1 MTPEEGFD
9 KARGEAVGLMTGKD
23 DRQEANT
30 KYGNMSD
37 KAKDKQAERVG
48 INQFAKAGLGG
59 AYGVWASRAA
69 TSRRSPRSAAT
80 TRWPSPA
87 GGFARMETNLLEL
100 MDHID
105 ATYRTR
111 APEMVD
117 VVK

>member
-37 KAKDKQAERVG
+37 KAK
-48 INQFAKAGLGG
+48 
-59 AYGVWASRAA
+59 AS
-69 TSRRSPRSAAT
+69 RSAAT

>member
-59 AYGVWASRAA
+59 AYGVWPRRADPRGQ
-69 TSRRSPRSAAT
+69 RRRRGGPRPPAA
-80 TRWPSPA
+80 SPA
-87 GGFARMETNLLEL
+87 WRPTCSS
-100 MDHID
+100 
-105 ATYRTR
+105 
-111 APEMVD
+111 
-117 VVK
+117 